1 MKLLTTTI
9 FVIVCFGL
17 YAQEPGNMDYDST
30 AQENLIGLFCSQAK
44 DYALVINGIQ
54 FEAKHKKAYICETD
68 LPAEITVISL
78 ITGMPITATDVVWT
92 GNVNGAYGAI
102 YQAELDTSHFDNKDK
117 ASFTVEFTENGKSVK
132 IKKFVVSKDIRV
144 LATRKN
150 NPKSYFDDVKLGN
163 THIDV
168 YWPSETS
175 PKGRPWLFVPPG
187 GTQTVTLNVGQK
199 NGKKYGRRELAHL
212 PVHISNNGG
221 TAVSPANFNTLVAD
235 FDVSQAD
242 TTAAPFPFLTDCM
255 IDSSLYIYSYKTGI
269 EYGLEFK
276 EIVFSHDDVQL
287 HDGPVLSDTTLC
299 VGVGPDGFYT
309 EGLRHG
315 GPSYASANDS
325 IVEIIVPNIGRMT
338 TKILAGKNKT
348 CNTTV
353 PSHYEIQNKI
363 KPNRQTWIDECNSVY
378 NDISVNFEEIS
389 YDTLKIPQLKKM
401 NPNKGEFGK
410 FTQLGVLNIFTDI
423 YPPPALNNVTV
434 YIVDFIPGD
443 TLEVQGRASGFGTP
457 KVSVITKANGF
468 TLAHEIGHGLFALR
482 HPDNDKDHLG
492 SREGDTPPNQGPF
505 NFNDTDNFMYS
516 IGNKRKNLIRHY
528 QCVKILRGKYY

>member
-255 IDSSLYIYSYKTGI
+255 IDSSLYIYSYNTGKK
-269 EYGLEFK
+269 YGLEFK
-276 EIVFSHDDVQL
+276 EIVYTHDDVQL
-287 HDGPVLSDTTLC
+287 HYGPVTSDTTLC

-309 EGLRHG
+309 EGFKSG
-315 GPSYASANDS
+315 GPSYVHPNDS
-325 IVEIIVPNIGRMT
+325 IIS
-338 TKILAGKNKT
+338 KILPGQILETRIVAGKNLE
-348 CNTTV
+348 CNTVV
-353 PSHYEIQNKI
+353 PPHYEIKNK
-363 KPNRQTWIDECNSVY
+363 KPADREEWLIECNSVY
-378 NDISVNFEEIS
+378 NDINLEFEEVS
-389 YDTLKIPQLKKM
+389 YDTLRIPQFYKM
-401 NPNKGEFGK
+401 NKNRGEFDIG
-410 FTQLGVLNIFTDI
+410 TQRRLDI
-423 YPPPALNNVTV
+423 LKYKYPDPAPGNVTV
-434 YIVDFIPGD
+434 YLVDFIPTDSTNFESYGRVA
-443 TLEVQGRASGFGTP
+443 TLGLY
-457 KVSVITKANGF
+457 KVAVITKANGF
-468 TLAHEIGHGLFALR
+468 TLAHEIGHGPFSLR
-482 HPDNDKDHLG
+482 HPDNDPKHL
-492 SREGDTPPNQGPF
+492 RADGDLPPGLGPY
-505 NFNDTDNFMYS
+505 NFKDTDNFMYS
-516 IGNKRKNLIRHY
+516 LGNERKNLIRHY
-528 QCVKILRGKYY
+528 QWRKILKGNFH